1 MSYDLMVFNNSVAP
15 KNRKDFMEWY
25 DLQTEWSEDHDY
37 SDPNNA
43 TNELKNWYLEMI
55 KTFPDLNDTYNIEN
69 STEEI
74 NESQYSI
81 GTNIIYVSF
90 AWSIAENAYNTMFE
104 LAEKHGVGFFD
115 VSSDNGNIFYPE
127 NGKLKL
133 LNSNIGETKN
143 SYKPWWKFW

>member
-25 DLQTEWSEDHDY
+25 DLQTEWTEDHDY

-43 TNELKNWYLEMI
+43 TNELKHWYLEMI